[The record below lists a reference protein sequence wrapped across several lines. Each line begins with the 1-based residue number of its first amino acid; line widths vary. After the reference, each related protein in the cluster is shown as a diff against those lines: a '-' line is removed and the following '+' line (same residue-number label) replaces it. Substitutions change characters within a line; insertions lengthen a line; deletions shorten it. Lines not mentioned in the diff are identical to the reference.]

1 MTTSRP
7 LAWNKSVAPP
17 TRPIGRAVARVGYAT
32 TFGGTG
38 QARLLRSPFATLAT
52 ALAAIVLVVAQPSL
66 AKELKIATSAPDGT
80 AWMKLLRQAGTD
92 VAKATETRV
101 KLKFYP
107 GGTQGDDRDVMRKMR
122 IGQLHGGSIRTGVFG
137 HTYSDVQL
145 YNLPMVFRNMDEVDA
160 VRRALDPDLIKGLG
174 DAGYTAYGIAELGMA
189 YAMSTR
195 EARSLADA
203 RRLKVW
209 APKGDIPAIRLLE
222 AFDIKPITLTIGE
235 VLPSLARGVIDTV
248 AAPPVAVLPL
258 QWHGPLEYVLDL
270 PFMYIYSPFVIY
282 ERSLR
287 DVTPADQATL
297 HRILAAAVAEADRRS
312 RADHDAAWN
321 ALANQGLEFLTPKAA
336 EVDAWRKAAVDAT
349 RVWIDEGIVSQP
361 MYAKLQS
368 VLAEIRSPQASGN
381 VKTLTVAER

>member
-1 MTTSRP
+1 MTIS
-7 LAWNKSVAPP
+7 NEAPP
-17 TRPIGRAVARVGYAT
+17 QTDESRRGRPCGAPRRPTGVFWSHEYGRGRALSGAIASP
-32 TFGGTG
+32 
-38 QARLLRSPFATLAT
+38 LRCAALAT
-52 ALAAIVLVVAQPSL
+52 VVAAILLVQPSF

-92 VAKATETRV
+92 VAEATDGRV

-137 HTYSDVQL
+137 RTYSDIQL
-145 YNLPMVFRNMDEVDA
+145 YNLPMVFRSMDEVDA
-160 VRRALDPDLIKGLG
+160 ARRSLDADLIKGLG

-209 APKGDIPAIRLLE
+209 APKGDIPAIRLLQ
-222 AFDIKPITLTIGE
+222 AFGIKPITLTIGE
-235 VLPSLARGVIDTV
+235 VLPSLTTGVIDTV

-258 QWHGPLEYVLDL
+258 QWHGRLEYVLDL

-282 ERSLR
+282 ERALR
-287 DVTPADQATL
+287 DVNSADQAVL
-297 HRILAAAVAEADRRS
+297 HRILSEAVAKADQRS
-312 RADHDAAWN
+312 RADHDGAWN
-321 ALANQGLEFLTPKAA
+321 ALATQGLEFLSPKAA
-336 EVDAWRKAAVDAT
+336 EVDAWRAAAADAT
-349 RVWIDEGIVSQP
+349 SVWIDEGIVSQP
-361 MYAKLQS
+361 MYAKLQA
-368 VLAEIRSPQASGN
+368 VLVKVRAGQAGS
-381 VKTLTVAER
+381 E